1 MRKLRMKGV
10 VTVEAAV
17 IISIY
22 IIILSSLMVYSY
34 TEHRD
39 IVYTASLELKKPLY
53 SVYQILSLKH
63 IGGELYEKF
72 RNRNS

>member
-1 MRKLRMKGV
+1 MKGV
-10 VTVEAAV
+10 ITIEAAV
-17 IISIY
+17 VVSMY
-22 IIILSSLMVYSY
+22 IIILSSLMMYSY

-53 SVYQILSLKH
+53 TVYQILSLKH

-72 RNRNS
+72 GNRDS

>member
-1 MRKLRMKGV
+1 MKGV

>member
-1 MRKLRMKGV
+1 MKGV
-10 VTVEAAV
+10 ITIEAAV
-17 IISIY
+17 VVSMY
-22 IIILSSLMVYSY
+22 IIILSSLMMYSY

-53 SVYQILSLKH
+53 TVYQILSLKH

-72 RNRNS
+72 RNRDS